1 MVEVVALSNVSDK
14 VPTQNIPFSL
24 QHVPCFFQT
33 SDTLTEIP
41 QRTLWATSLP
51 SNKGGWSPL
60 CTGTIAL
67 STFQCRRL
75 VPTVHRHHCPFYC
88 PLTEQETSC
97 AQVPLPSLPSS
108 DQGRSPRTD
117 TISSTVLCS
126 IHSSSWLAPSSPA
139 FHGQRILGY
148 LNRCFLEGFIQKTN
162 V

>member
-1 MVEVVALSNVSDK
+1 MVEVVALSNTSDK
-14 VPTQNIPFSL
+14 AVPPTQNIPFPL

-51 SNKGGWSPL
+51 SNKGGWSP
-60 CTGTIAL
+60 
-67 STFQCRRL
+67 
-75 VPTVHRHHCPFYC
+75 TVHRHHCPFYF

-117 TISSTVLCS
+117 TISSTVLCF
-126 IHSSSWLAPSSPA
+126 IHSSSWLIPSSPA

-148 LNRCFLEGFIQKTN
+148 LNRCFLEGFIQETN